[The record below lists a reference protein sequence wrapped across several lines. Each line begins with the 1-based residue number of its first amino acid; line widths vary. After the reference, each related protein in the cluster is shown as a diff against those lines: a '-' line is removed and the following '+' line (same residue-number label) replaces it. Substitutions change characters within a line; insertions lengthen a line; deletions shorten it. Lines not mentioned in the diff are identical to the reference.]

1 VLPAD
6 VAQEA
11 LALSSL
17 MASAEVSCKALCDRI
32 DMEQQ
37 APQNLACLS
46 CEIKELKIVLG
57 NLQFLLQDDVTAES
71 VVWASLSDNVANVV
85 KDCAAL
91 VADINARVQESS
103 LDLSSD
109 GTGNKNGKEPARDEM
124 SAQEIES
131 FKKHLTTQKITLN
144 MALSMTSLSVE
155 DLSIYG
161 NVLSNT
167 CIGTSRSLPT
177 KCWQNIER
185 D

>member
-17 MASAEVSCKALCDRI
+17 LAGAEASCKALCDRI
-32 DMEQQ
+32 DIEQQ
-37 APQNLACLS
+37 APQNLAHLS

-71 VVWASLSDNVANVV
+71 VVWASLSDNLANIV
-85 KDCAAL
+85 KNCATL

-103 LDLSSD
+103 LDSSSD
-109 GTGNKNGKEPARDEM
+109 NTRNKNGKEPARDDM
-124 SAQEIES
+124 SAQEVRS
-131 FKKHLTTQKITLN
+131 LKKHLTTQKITLN
-144 MALSMTSLSVE
+144 MALSMTSLSVKH
-155 DLSIYG
+155 LSIYG
-161 NVLSNT
+161 NGFSNV
-167 CIGTSRSLPT
+167 CIGISRILPT
-177 KCWQNIER
+177 KRWQNIER